1 MLVDEFDY
9 HLPKSAIAQKPLKER
24 DRSRLLIVNRKTHQL
39 EDRYFYQFPE
49 FVNPPDVVVVNNCQ
63 VIPARIFAQ
72 RKTGA
77 KLEITLLGKVG
88 DKEWECLIKGKK
100 PKAKEEVLA
109 GDDLTI
115 TFLEEMDLDPKAGFL
130 GGLWKIRLSDDR
142 PEVLQKLGV
151 PPLPPYIKRRA
162 PEEYTGDRER
172 YQTIF
177 AKEWGAVAAPTA
189 GLHFTE
195 RVLNALKEKG
205 VEVVEITLWVSY
217 GTFAPVRVK
226 EIEDHKMYPERFRIT
241 KESAEKINQARE
253 RGGRVVAVGTT
264 VVRALESSVSGQGNV
279 IAQEEETQLFI
290 YPGYKFKAVD
300 ALLTNFHMPKST
312 LLMLVSAFAGLELIK
327 KAYQYALE
335 KGYRF
340 LSYGDCMLII

>member
-1 MLVDEFDY
+1 MEFSASGDEFWSILD
-9 HLPKSAIAQKPLKER
+9 E
-24 DRSRLLIVNRKTHQL
+24 
-39 EDRYFYQFPE
+39 
-49 FVNPPDVVVVNNCQ
+49 
-63 VIPARIFAQ
+63 
-72 RKTGA
+72 
-77 KLEITLLGKVG
+77 VG
-88 DKEWECLIKGKK
+88 H
-100 PKAKEEVLA
+100 
-109 GDDLTI
+109 T
-115 TFLEEMDLDPKAGFL
+115 
-130 GGLWKIRLSDDR
+130 
-142 PEVLQKLGV
+142 
-151 PPLPPYIKRRA
+151 PLPHYIRRSDK
-162 PEEYTGDRER
+162 PFDRER

-264 VVRALESSVSGQGNV
+264 VVRALESSASGQGKV
-279 IAQEEETQLFI
+279 IAQEKETQLFI